1 MMTPDPIAEEI
12 ARLRAWA
19 AQREAARTMTRAEYL
34 RDPAEATARAEC
46 LGPVTITDERGVPR
60 MVIHCPRERRA
71 YEEA

>member
-1 MMTPDPIAEEI
+1 MTLDPITREI

-19 AQREAARTMTRAEYL
+19 GMREAQRTMTRAEYL

-46 LGPVTITDERGVPR
+46 LGPVTITDEHGAPR
-60 MVIHCPRERRA
+60 MVIHCPRERLA